1 MFQLDAFFVAN
12 VLQNNFVEGF
22 ALVTVY
28 SFTYGKINDTSV
40 LKDAD
45 QIQSCYLP
53 YARGDETRFCSISG

>member
-1 MFQLDAFFVAN
+1 MFQLDALFVAN

-40 LKDAD
+40 LKDVVQWTKFSHAICHM
-45 QIQSCYLP
+45 QEEMKLVL
-53 YARGDETRFCSISG
+53 